1 MTLEVL
7 VLACYYSIKNIEKKR
22 TLKPRN
28 YDKLFT
34 IEIILN
40 ETKNFMN
47 ELLLVVIVT
56 ICLFL
61 IKKKHKSL
69 GPFFILQ
76 KNI

>member
-61 IKKKHKSL
+61 IKKNTNL
-69 GPFFILQ
+69 GAKGPHI
-76 KNI
+76 